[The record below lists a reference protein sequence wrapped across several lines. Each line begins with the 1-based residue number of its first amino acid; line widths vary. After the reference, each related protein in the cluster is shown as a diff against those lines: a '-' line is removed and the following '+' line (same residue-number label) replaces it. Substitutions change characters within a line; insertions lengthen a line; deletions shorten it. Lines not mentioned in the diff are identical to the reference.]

1 VEVLLDEVDVV
12 EDAAAAI
19 AEPAVAAAT
28 CVEEDDAGVDV
39 LVEEDEAGVDVL
51 VEAVDEGLK
60 GTAGVGGA
68 SVRMN
73 IVKLTTSEFKSDGKL
88 ALGGLKLSTELVVSS
103 GSGLGAH
110 CEVAGVVRFGMTD
123 MFRLFG
129 NRSLVTPSSTL

>member
-1 VEVLLDEVDVV
+1 VELLDDVEEV

-19 AEPAVAAAT
+19 AELAVAAAT
-28 CVEEDDAGVDV
+28 CVEADDD
-39 LVEEDEAGVDVL
+39 
-51 VEAVDEGLK
+51 AVDEEVK

-68 SVRMN
+68 SKRMN

-110 CEVAGVVRFGMTD
+110 CA
-123 MFRLFG
+123 LAAC
-129 NRSLVTPSSTL
+129 